1 MSPSGPQY
9 WSAATTLR
17 QPIELFRGT
26 LTDAAFQATEAN
38 LTKSIRARSNAK
50 PHIAGLMPA
59 STLAIEP
66 VPPTGV
72 VPPIAYYAFPLYGRK
87 RRLSEQVGTLYFGLG
102 AAEDRSRLVCATV
115 VLTASVR
122 LMANALTVEASASRS
137 LLLRSLAR

>member
-1 MSPSGPQY
+1 M
-9 WSAATTLR
+9 R

-72 VPPIAYYAFPLYGRK
+72 PGGTSNCLL
-87 RRLSEQVGTLYFGLG
+87 RLSIVRKEEAIIGT
-102 AAEDRSRLVCATV
+102 DRNFILLV
-115 VLTASVR
+115 
-122 LMANALTVEASASRS
+122 
-137 LLLRSLAR
+137 